1 MFSKI
6 VNRSLDAVQDLISH
20 PEIETSFNKIVSG
33 IPDLERIVSR
43 VHAKSCS
50 IKDFLKVLS
59 AFEDLSKGLANLAEM
74 SEDFDNKSVLGLL
87 RQAPDLKKNVKRV
100 KSFFNGEFNHL
111 NFIQRILTIV
121 ITISPG
127 RSTRSELR
135 RC

>member
-1 MFSKI
+1 
-6 VNRSLDAVQDLISH
+6 VQDLISH

-100 KSFFNGEFNHL
+100 KSFFNGEFNDL